1 MPVLIRTAEVNLGS
15 LELDGDNSVIPK
27 LQVYPAAVEFPI
39 GKETR
44 TESGGVPLMNM
55 ESTELRPGYSIS
67 RIIRGG
73 WQLAGGHGPVN
84 RERAIAD
91 FNAFVSAGIDTFDC
105 ADIYTGVESM
115 IGEFVAGVRQ
125 QKGSDIASKIKIHT
139 KLVPDLDL
147 LKTCDASSLE
157 GIVNRSLTRLRVE
170 RLDLVQFFW
179 WDLSIGNPVDTLLS
193 LKLLQ
198 DKGKIRCLGVTNWD
212 VDQIIPFV
220 ESGLDIVSAQVQYS
234 LLDSRPQN
242 QLTDW
247 CCQNQV
253 KLLCYGTL
261 AGGFLTEAWLG
272 KQDPGFEFENRSL
285 IKYRL
290 IIKEFGSWDL
300 FQTLLEI
307 MKSIAVKHK
316 VTVSAVA
323 ARYVLEQ
330 PQVGA
335 VIIGARYAA
344 DLESTLSIFRFA
356 LDRRDHESL
365 SVVLEER
372 DGPSGAVYGLEGN
385 RLGRHGRI
393 MKYNLNAGSGL

>member
-1 MPVLIRTAEVNLGS
+1 M
-15 LELDGDNSVIPK
+15 
-27 LQVYPAAVEFPI
+27 
-39 GKETR
+39 
-44 TESGGVPLMNM
+44 
-55 ESTELRPGYSIS
+55 
-67 RIIRGG
+67 
-73 WQLAGGHGPVN
+73 
-84 RERAIAD
+84 
-91 FNAFVSAGIDTFDC
+91 
-105 ADIYTGVESM
+105 
-115 IGEFVAGVRQ
+115 
-125 QKGSDIASKIKIHT
+125 
-139 KLVPDLDL
+139 
-147 LKTCDASSLE
+147 
-157 GIVNRSLTRLRVE
+157 
-170 RLDLVQFFW
+170 
-179 WDLSIGNPVDTLLS
+179 
-193 LKLLQ
+193 
-198 DKGKIRCLGVTNWD
+198 
-212 VDQIIPFV
+212 
-220 ESGLDIVSAQVQYS
+220 
-234 LLDSRPQN
+234 
-242 QLTDW
+242 
-247 CCQNQV
+247 
-253 KLLCYGTL
+253 CYGTL
-261 AGGFLTEAWLG
+261 AGGFLTDAWLG

-372 DGPSGAVYGLEGN
+372 DGPSGPVYGLEGN

-393 MKYNLNAGSGL
+393 MKYNLNA